1 MKLLAFLSLCLIW
14 GTSWIGIKF
23 ALEGFP
29 PFLGAAARFGL
40 AVLFLFL
47 YARANRVSL
56 RIGRE
61 IYGLILL
68 CAALNYAIDYG
79 LIYWGEQYLS
89 AGVTAI
95 FFATFPL
102 FTAVFSGFFLP
113 RERLRW
119 PIGFA
124 LAAGFAGV
132 ALTFYQE
139 FVDTR
144 FDSRVTWATAA
155 VVVSAMAGALSNI
168 VIKRRLGKVHPIP
181 LSLHQMLWGVLMLA
195 AVGVL
200 RGETALLHPG
210 MRAILATV
218 YLGLVASAL
227 AFSLYYWLLQNMN
240 VVRLSLIVYI
250 FPVVALLVDWLV
262 VGRSIALRTV
272 AGMALIFTGIA
283 FSEFYSSRRPPL

>member
-23 ALEGFP
+23 TLEGFP

-40 AVLFLFL
+40 AVVFLFL
-47 YARANRVSL
+47 YARASRVSL

-61 IYGLILL
+61 SYGPILV
-68 CAALNYAIDYG
+68 CAVLNYAIDYG

-95 FFATFPL
+95 FFGTFPL
-102 FTAVFSGFFLP
+102 FTAAFSGLLLP
-113 RERLRW
+113 GERLRW
-119 PIGFA
+119 PIAFA

-132 ALTFYQE
+132 VLTFYQE

-144 FDSRVTWATAA
+144 FDSRVAWATAA
-155 VVVSAMAGALSNI
+155 IVVSAIAAALSNI

-200 RGETALLHPG
+200 RGETALLQPG
-210 MRAILATV
+210 TRAILATV

-227 AFSLYYWLLQNMN
+227 AFSLFYWLLQNMN
-240 VVRLSLIVYI
+240 IVRLSLIVYI